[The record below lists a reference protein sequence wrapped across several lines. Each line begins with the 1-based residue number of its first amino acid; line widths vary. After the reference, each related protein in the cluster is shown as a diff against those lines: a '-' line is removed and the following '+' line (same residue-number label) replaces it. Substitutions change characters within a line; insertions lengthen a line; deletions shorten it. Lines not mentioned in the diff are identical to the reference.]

1 MMRSTTQ
8 PPSSTIQALL
18 TRLRA
23 SAGRRG
29 QNVNL
34 LQCQQSQRSGD
45 RSHTPARA
53 HPEPSSPC
61 PSIFTKSL
69 DGVTILHDCAG
80 ATVDIC
86 FVHGLTGDR
95 NSAWTAEGHRQP
107 WPASLLPSKLSRA
120 RILTYGYDAYILR
133 KSVASTNGLI
143 EHATTLLNDL
153 ATERVSSNATSRPII
168 FVAHCLGGL
177 VCKEAM
183 LLSRNHPETRLRA
196 IFEST
201 KGLAFMGTPHD
212 GSWTRDWANIR
223 ASDLG
228 VLKSTNRSLLE
239 ILETDDEYLQSV
251 QDHFWSLIQE
261 KPTDGCG
268 LEITCFFEELPLPGV
283 VELVPKKSATLGNQ
297 DPIGIHANHCDMVRF
312 SSADEHGFK
321 KLLESLIRWEAQI
334 KAVVANQPKP
344 LLSEADISEITELR
358 RNEAA
363 ESPTAGQP
371 HEIEIAEPEEVAETH
386 KVAETQEVAQA
397 LETVEPQK
405 IAEPPKAA
413 ESDEAAEPNEVADSR
428 EIAEP
433 REVVEAPRKA
443 EPDEVSDPHESAEA
457 PQIAEVPK
465 VVEPNYTYKLGVEA
479 SGSTS
484 RISRDLSP
492 RSGSQLPPATLHHKG
507 SFRSWLRHKKDEAI
521 EFAHEKKEEAIQ
533 FAHENGLDV

>member
-1 MMRSTTQ
+1 M
-8 PPSSTIQALL
+8 
-18 TRLRA
+18 
-23 SAGRRG
+23 
-29 QNVNL
+29 
-34 LQCQQSQRSGD
+34 
-45 RSHTPARA
+45 
-53 HPEPSSPC
+53 
-61 PSIFTKSL
+61 
-69 DGVTILHDCAG
+69 
-80 ATVDIC
+80 
-86 FVHGLTGDR
+86 
-95 NSAWTAEGHRQP
+95 
-107 WPASLLPSKLSRA
+107 
-120 RILTYGYDAYILR
+120 
-133 KSVASTNGLI
+133 ASTNGLI

-153 ATERVSSNATSRPII
+153 ATERASSNATSRPII

-183 LLSRNHPETRLRA
+183 LLSRNHPEPRLRS

-251 QDHFWSLIQE
+251 QDRFCALIQE
-261 KPTDGCG
+261 KPTGG
-268 LEITCFFEELPLPGV
+268 HSLEITCFFEELPLPGV
-283 VELVPKKSATLGNQ
+283 VELVPKKSATLGNE

-312 SSADEHGFK
+312 STADEHGFK
-321 KLLESLIRWEAQI
+321 KLLESLIGWEAQV
-334 KAVVANQPKP
+334 KAVVANQPEP
-344 LLSEADISEITELR
+344 LLSEADIPEMAEPR
-358 RNEAA
+358 GNEVAEPPIAA
-363 ESPTAGQP
+363 EPP
-371 HEIEIAEPEEVAETH
+371 KIAEPEEVAKTH
-386 KVAETQEVAQA
+386 KVAETQEEAQA
-397 LETVEPQK
+397 FVTVEPHEIAERPKAADSDEVAEPNKVADSQK
-405 IAEPPKAA
+405 VAEPP
-413 ESDEAAEPNEVADSR
+413 
-428 EIAEP
+428 
-433 REVVEAPRKA
+433 EVVEAPRKA
-443 EPDEVSDPHESAEA
+443 EPEEVASPHEAAEA
-457 PQIAEVPK
+457 PK

>member
-34 LQCQQSQRSGD
+34 LQCQQSRESGD
-45 RSHTPARA
+45 RSHRPPRT

-69 DGVTILHDCAG
+69 DGVTVLHDCAE

-86 FVHGLTGDR
+86 LVHGLTGDR
-95 NSAWTAEGHRQP
+95 NSAWTAEGHGQP

-153 ATERVSSNATSRPII
+153 ATERASSNATSRPII
-168 FVAHCLGGL
+168 FVAHCIGGL

-183 LLSRNHPETRLRA
+183 LLSRNHPEPRLRA

-251 QDHFWSLIQE
+251 QDRFGSLIQE
-261 KPTDGCG
+261 KPTDGHG

-297 DPIGIHANHCDMVRF
+297 DPIGIHANHYDMIRF

-321 KLLESLIRWEAQI
+321 RLLESLIRWEAQI
-334 KAVVANQPKP
+334 KAVVTNQPEP
-344 LLSEADISEITELR
+344 LLSGADISEMAEPR
-358 RNEAA
+358 GNEAA
-363 ESPTAGQP
+363 ESPTAAEPQ
-371 HEIEIAEPEEVAETH
+371 EIAEPEEVAAETH

-397 LETVEPQK
+397 LERVEPQK

-413 ESDEAAEPNEVADSR
+413 ESDEVAEPNKAADSQEVA
-428 EIAEP
+428 EP
-433 REVVEAPRKA
+433 PEVVEAPRKA
-443 EPDEVSDPHESAEA
+443 EPEVAAPHEAAEA
-457 PQIAEVPK
+457 PKTAEVPK